1 MASPFKST
9 GLACPYM
16 NKVIAALAAILFA
29 VGFSSAY
36 ADEHNEKESFASALE
51 ETLGHLHALEL
62 NLDDSNS
69 ELARTH
75 ATHPI
80 AELYESMKPELQEH
94 DAEFDAKFEAALA
107 ELADKTVDAPREQA
121 QTAIDE
127 MKGLVE
133 EARTLVV
140 GDELSSDPNF
150 RLALVSTLVETA
162 GAEYAEAV
170 EDGTITEMV
179 EYQDGSAFVWRAQQI
194 FSEIKADLP
203 EHEAEEIEEFFADLD
218 SAIKDIS
225 PVENVQTFVEGIE
238 HEADEI
244 LGEES
249 EAGGL
254 HAYFEGIEHH
264 LAEVK
269 ETYGNGD
276 SDAALAHATKAY
288 LDNYEFLEA
297 PIAEQDEALMEEI
310 EIMMREELRDMIKAS
325 APADEINSQVDSILV
340 KLEEAEGLLPM
351 EEHEDESEAEHEEEH
366 EEIVAPLK
374 QVESGV
380 APQEVDCGDMV
391 LVIKTSTGS
400 PACVKESTAEKLVS
414 LGWGTRQ

>member
-1 MASPFKST
+1 MN
-9 GLACPYM
+9 
-16 NKVIAALAAILFA
+16 NKVIAILGAILFA
-29 VGFSSAY
+29 VGFTGAY
-36 ADEHNEKESFASALE
+36 ADESEKESFASALE

-62 NLDDSNS
+62 NLDESNS
-69 ELARTH
+69 DLARTH

-94 DAEFDAKFEAALA
+94 DADFDAAFQTALT
-107 ELADKTVDAPREQA
+107 ELADKTVDAPREEAQA
-121 QTAIDE
+121 AIDE
-127 MKGLVE
+127 MKDLVE

-203 EHEAEEIEEFFADLD
+203 EHEAEEIEEFFGDLD
-218 SAIKDIS
+218 AAIKDIA
-225 PVENVQTFVEGIE
+225 PVENVQIFVEGIE
-238 HEADEI
+238 HEVDEI

-249 EAGGL
+249 EGDGL
-254 HAYFEGIEHH
+254 HTYFEGIEYH

-269 ETYGNGD
+269 ETYGAGD
-276 SDAALAHATKAY
+276 TDTALAHATKAY

-297 PIAEQDEALMEEI
+297 PIAQQDEELMEEI
-310 EIMMREELRDMIKAS
+310 EIMMREELRDMIKAGAS
-325 APADEINSQVDSILV
+325 ADEVNSQVDAILE

-351 EEHEDESEAEHEEEH
+351 EESEEEHEEEH
-366 EEIVAPLK
+366 ESMMAPLK

-380 APQEVDCGDMV
+380 APEEVQCNGDME
-391 LVIKTSTGS
+391 LIIKSSTGS
-400 PACVKESTAEKLVS
+400 PACVKSATAERLVQ
-414 LGWGTRQ
+414 LGWGTRPQ

>member
-1 MASPFKST
+1 
-9 GLACPYM
+9 M
-16 NKVIAALAAILFA
+16 NKTIAALAAILFA
-29 VGFSSAY
+29 VGFSHAY

-94 DAEFDAKFEAALA
+94 DADFDAAFEMALT
-107 ELADKTVDAPREQA
+107 ELADKTVDAPREEAQA
-121 QTAIDE
+121 AIDE
-127 MKGLVE
+127 MKSLVE

-140 GDELSSDPNF
+140 GDELSSDSNF
-150 RLALVSTLVETA
+150 RLALVRTLVETA

-194 FSEIKADLP
+194 FEEIKADLP
-203 EHEAEEIEEFFADLD
+203 EHEAEEIAEFFGDLD
-218 SAIKDIS
+218 SAIKDIA
-225 PVENVQTFVEGIE
+225 PVENVQIYVEGIE
-238 HEADEI
+238 HEVGEI

-249 EAGGL
+249 DDGGL

-269 ETYGNGD
+269 ETYGTGD
-276 SDAALAHATKAY
+276 TDAALAHATKAY

-297 PIAEQDEALMEEI
+297 PIAEQNEELMEEI
-310 EIMMREELRDMIKAS
+310 EIMMREELRDMIKAA
-325 APADEINSQVDSILV
+325 APADEINSQVDAILV

-351 EEHEDESEAEHEEEH
+351 EEHDEESEEEH
-366 EEIVAPLK
+366 EEDHGPVMAPLK

-380 APQEVDCGDMV
+380 APEEVDCGNDME
-391 LVIKTSTGS
+391 LIIKSSTGS
-400 PACVKESTAEKLVS
+400 PACVKSATAERLVQ
-414 LGWGTRQ
+414 LGWGTRPQ

>member
-1 MASPFKST
+1 
-9 GLACPYM
+9 M

-29 VGFSSAY
+29 VGFSYAY
-36 ADEHNEKESFASALE
+36 AEESEKESFASALE

-94 DAEFDAKFEAALA
+94 DADFDAKFEAALA
-107 ELADKTVDAPREQA
+107 ELADKTVDAPREDA
-121 QTAIDE
+121 QVAIDE

-150 RLALVSTLVETA
+150 RLALVRTLVETA

-194 FSEIKADLP
+194 FSEIQADLP

-218 SAIKDIS
+218 AAIKNIA
-225 PVENVQTFVEGIE
+225 PVDNVNIFVEGIE
-238 HEADEI
+238 HEVGEI

-249 EAGGL
+249 EEGGL
-254 HAYFEGIEHH
+254 DAYFEGVEHH

-269 ETYGNGD
+269 ETYADGD
-276 SDAALAHATKAY
+276 ADAALAHATKAY

-297 PIAEQDEALMEEI
+297 PIAQQDKELMEEI
-310 EIMMREELRDMIKAS
+310 EVMMREELRDMIKAS
-325 APADEINSQVDSILV
+325 ASAEDINSQVDAILV
-340 KLEEAEGLLPM
+340 KLEEAEGLLP
-351 EEHEDESEAEHEEEH
+351 EEEHEEEH
-366 EEIVAPLK
+366 DEEHGMVMAPLK

-380 APQEVDCGDMV
+380 APEEVDCGDEME
-391 LVIKTSTGS
+391 LVIKSSTGS
-400 PACVKESTAEKLVS
+400 PACVKSTTAERLVQ
-414 LGWGTRQ
+414 LGWGTRPQ

>member
-1 MASPFKST
+1 
-9 GLACPYM
+9 M

-29 VGFSSAY
+29 VGFSYAY
-36 ADEHNEKESFASALE
+36 AEESEKESFASALE

-94 DAEFDAKFEAALA
+94 DADFDAKFEAALA
-107 ELADKTVDAPREQA
+107 ELADKTVDAPREDA
-121 QTAIDE
+121 QVAIDE

-133 EARTLVV
+133 EARMLVV

-150 RLALVSTLVETA
+150 RLALVRTLVETA

-194 FSEIKADLP
+194 FSEIQADLP

-218 SAIKDIS
+218 AAIKNIA
-225 PVENVQTFVEGIE
+225 PVDNVNIFVEGIE
-238 HEADEI
+238 HEVGEI

-249 EAGGL
+249 EEGGL
-254 HAYFEGIEHH
+254 HAYFEGVEHH

-269 ETYGNGD
+269 ETYADGD
-276 SDAALAHATKAY
+276 TDAALAHATKAY

-297 PIAEQDEALMEEI
+297 PIAQQDKELMEEI
-310 EIMMREELRDMIKAS
+310 EVMMREELRDMIKAS
-325 APADEINSQVDSILV
+325 ASAEDINSHVDAILV
-340 KLEEAEGLLPM
+340 KLEEAESLLP
-351 EEHEDESEAEHEEEH
+351 EEEHEEEH
-366 EEIVAPLK
+366 DEEHGMVMAPLK

-380 APQEVDCGDMV
+380 APEEVDCGDEME
-391 LVIKTSTGS
+391 LVIKSSTGS
-400 PACVKESTAEKLVS
+400 PACVKSTTAERLVQ
-414 LGWGTRQ
+414 LGWGTRPQ

>member
-1 MASPFKST
+1 
-9 GLACPYM
+9 M

-29 VGFSSAY
+29 VGFTGAY
-36 ADEHNEKESFASALE
+36 ADESEKESFASALE

-62 NLDDSNS
+62 NLDESNS

-94 DAEFDAKFEAALA
+94 DADFDAAFETALT
-107 ELADKTVDAPREQA
+107 ELADKIDAPREEAQA
-121 QTAIDE
+121 AIDE
-127 MKGLVE
+127 MKSLVE

-150 RLALVSTLVETA
+150 RLELVSTLVETA

-170 EDGTITEMV
+170 QDGTITEMV

-194 FSEIKADLP
+194 FSEIKSELP

-218 SAIKDIS
+218 MSIKDIA

-238 HEADEI
+238 HEVDEI

-249 EAGGL
+249 EEGGL
-254 HAYFEGIEHH
+254 EQYFEGIEHH

-269 ETYGNGD
+269 ETYADGD

-297 PIAEQDEALMEEI
+297 PIAAQDKELMEEI
-310 EIMMREELRDMIKAS
+310 EVMMREELRDMIKAG
-325 APADEINSQVDSILV
+325 APADQINSQVDSILE
-340 KLEEAEGLLPM
+340 KLEQTEGLLP
-351 EEHEDESEAEHEEEH
+351 EEEH
-366 EEIVAPLK
+366 EEEREEEHGMVMAPLK

-380 APQEVDCGDMV
+380 APEEVDCGDDKE

-400 PACVKESTAEKLVS
+400 AACVKPTTAERLVQ
-414 LGWGTRQ
+414 LGWGTRP

>member
-1 MASPFKST
+1 
-9 GLACPYM
+9 M
-16 NKVIAALAAILFA
+16 NKTIAALAAILFA
-29 VGFSSAY
+29 VGFSY
-36 ADEHNEKESFASALE
+36 AHAEESEKESFASALE

-62 NLDDSNS
+62 NLDESNS

-80 AELYESMKPELQEH
+80 AELYESMKPELQEY
-94 DAEFDAKFEAALA
+94 DADFDAKFEAALT
-107 ELADKTVDAPREQA
+107 ELADKTVDAPREEAQA
-121 QTAIDE
+121 AIDE
-127 MKGLVE
+127 MKSMVD

-150 RLALVSTLVETA
+150 RLALVRTLVETA

-218 SAIKDIS
+218 SAIRDIA
-225 PVENVQTFVEGIE
+225 PIENVQVYVEGIE
-238 HEADEI
+238 HEVGEI
-244 LGEES
+244 LGDES
-249 EAGGL
+249 DEGGL

-269 ETYGNGD
+269 ETYADGD

-297 PIAEQDEALMEEI
+297 PIAQQDGELMEEI
-310 EIMMREELRDMIKAS
+310 EIMMREELRDMIKAGAS
-325 APADEINSQVDSILV
+325 TDEINSQVDAILV
-340 KLEEAEGLLPM
+340 KLEEAEALLPM
-351 EEHEDESEAEHEEEH
+351 EEPEEDHEEVH
-366 EEIVAPLK
+366 DMMAPLK

-380 APQEVDCGDMV
+380 APEDVDCGDMV
-391 LVIKTSTGS
+391 LIIKSSTGS
-400 PACVKESTAEKLVS
+400 PACVKSSTADRLVQ

>member
-1 MASPFKST
+1 
-9 GLACPYM
+9 M
-16 NKVIAALAAILFA
+16 NKTIAALAAILFA
-29 VGFSSAY
+29 VGFSY
-36 ADEHNEKESFASALE
+36 AHAEESEKESFASALE

-62 NLDDSNS
+62 NLDESNS

-80 AELYESMKPELQEH
+80 AELYESMKPELQEY
-94 DAEFDAKFEAALA
+94 DADFDAKFEAALT
-107 ELADKTVDAPREQA
+107 ELADKTVDATREEAQA
-121 QTAIDE
+121 AIDE
-127 MKGLVE
+127 MKSMVD

-150 RLALVSTLVETA
+150 RLALVRTLVETA

-194 FSEIKADLP
+194 FSEIKVDLP

-218 SAIKDIS
+218 SAIRDIA
-225 PVENVQTFVEGIE
+225 PIENVQVYVEGIE
-238 HEADEI
+238 HEVGEI
-244 LGEES
+244 LGDES
-249 EAGGL
+249 DEGGL

-269 ETYGNGD
+269 ETYADGD

-297 PIAEQDEALMEEI
+297 PIAQQDGELMEEI
-310 EIMMREELRDMIKAS
+310 EIMMREELRDMIKAGAS
-325 APADEINSQVDSILV
+325 TDEINSQVDAILV
-340 KLEEAEGLLPM
+340 KLEEAEALLPM
-351 EEHEDESEAEHEEEH
+351 EEPEEDHEEVH
-366 EEIVAPLK
+366 DMMAPLK

-380 APQEVDCGDMV
+380 APENVDCGDMV
-391 LVIKTSTGS
+391 LIIKSSTGS
-400 PACVKESTAEKLVS
+400 PACVKSSTADRLVQ

>member
-1 MASPFKST
+1 
-9 GLACPYM
+9 M
-16 NKVIAALAAILFA
+16 NKTIAALAAILFA
-29 VGFSSAY
+29 VGFSY
-36 ADEHNEKESFASALE
+36 AHAEESEKESFASALE

-94 DAEFDAKFEAALA
+94 DADFDAKFKSALTN
-107 ELADKTVDAPREQA
+107 LVGKTVGAPREEAQA
-121 QTAIDE
+121 AIDE
-127 MKGLVE
+127 MKSLVD
-133 EARTLVV
+133 EARMLVV
-140 GDELSSDPNF
+140 GEDLSSDPHF

-194 FSEIKADLP
+194 FDEIKGDLP

-218 SAIKDIS
+218 SAIKDIA
-225 PVENVQTFVEGIE
+225 PEKNVQIYVEGIE
-238 HEADEI
+238 HEAAEI

-249 EAGGL
+249 EEGGL

-269 ETYGNGD
+269 ETFADGD

-297 PIAEQDEALMEEI
+297 PIAQQDKELMEEI
-310 EIMMREELRDMIKAS
+310 EIMMREELRDMIKAGAS
-325 APADEINSQVDSILV
+325 TDEINSQVDAILV
-340 KLEEAEGLLPM
+340 KLEEAEALLPM
-351 EEHEDESEAEHEEEH
+351 EEHEEHEEEH
-366 EEIVAPLK
+366 DGMMAPLK
-374 QVESGV
+374 QIESGV
-380 APQEVDCGDMV
+380 APEDVECGEYME
-391 LVIKTSTGS
+391 LIFKKSTGS
-400 PACVKESTAEKLVS
+400 PACVKSETAERLVQ

>member
-1 MASPFKST
+1 
-9 GLACPYM
+9 M
-16 NKVIAALAAILFA
+16 NKTIAALAAILFA
-29 VGFSSAY
+29 VGFSY
-36 ADEHNEKESFASALE
+36 AHAEESEKESFASALE

-94 DAEFDAKFEAALA
+94 DADFDAKFKSALTN
-107 ELADKTVDAPREQA
+107 LAGKTVGAPREEAQA
-121 QTAIDE
+121 AIDE
-127 MKGLVE
+127 MKSLVD
-133 EARTLVV
+133 EARMIVV
-140 GDELSSDPNF
+140 GEDLSSDPHF

-194 FSEIKADLP
+194 FDEIKGDLP

-218 SAIKDIS
+218 SAIKDIA
-225 PVENVQTFVEGIE
+225 PEKNVQIYVEGIE
-238 HEADEI
+238 HEAAEI

-249 EAGGL
+249 EEGGL

-269 ETYGNGD
+269 ETFADGD

-297 PIAEQDEALMEEI
+297 PIAQHDKELMEEI
-310 EIMMREELRDMIKAS
+310 DIMMREELRDMIKAGAS
-325 APADEINSQVDSILV
+325 TDEINSQVDAILV
-340 KLEEAEGLLPM
+340 KLEEAEALLPM
-351 EEHEDESEAEHEEEH
+351 EEHEEHEEEH
-366 EEIVAPLK
+366 DGIMAPLK
-374 QVESGV
+374 QIESGV
-380 APQEVDCGDMV
+380 APEDVECGEYME
-391 LVIKTSTGS
+391 LIFKKSTGS
-400 PACVKESTAEKLVS
+400 PACVKSETAERLVQ

>member
-1 MASPFKST
+1 
-9 GLACPYM
+9 M
-16 NKVIAALAAILFA
+16 NKTIAALAAILFA
-29 VGFSSAY
+29 VGFSY
-36 ADEHNEKESFASALE
+36 AHAEESEKESFASALE

-62 NLDDSNS
+62 NLNESNS

-94 DAEFDAKFEAALA
+94 DADFDAAFETALS
-107 ELADKTVDAPREQA
+107 ELADKTIDAPREEAQA
-121 QTAIDE
+121 AIDE
-127 MKGLVE
+127 MKSLVE

-150 RLALVSTLVETA
+150 RLALVRTLVETA

-218 SAIKDIS
+218 SAIKDIA
-225 PVENVQTFVEGIE
+225 PIENVQIYVEGIE
-238 HEADEI
+238 HEVGEI
-244 LGEES
+244 LGDES
-249 EAGGL
+249 EEGGL

-269 ETYGNGD
+269 ETYADGD

-297 PIAEQDEALMEEI
+297 PVAQQNEELMEEI
-310 EIMMREELRDMIKAS
+310 EIMMREELRDMIKAG
-325 APADEINSQVDSILV
+325 APADEINSQVDAILV
-340 KLEEAEGLLPM
+340 KLEEAEALLPM
-351 EEHEDESEAEHEEEH
+351 EESEEGHEEEH
-366 EEIVAPLK
+366 EEDHDVMAPLK

-380 APQEVDCGDMV
+380 APEEVQCNGDMV
-391 LVIKTSTGS
+391 LIIKSSTGS
-400 PACVKESTAEKLVS
+400 PACVKTSTADRLVQ

>member
-1 MASPFKST
+1 
-9 GLACPYM
+9 M
-16 NKVIAALAAILFA
+16 NKVIATLAAILFA
-29 VGFSSAY
+29 VGFTGAFAEES
-36 ADEHNEKESFASALE
+36 EKESFASALE

-94 DAEFDAKFEAALA
+94 DADFDAKFEAALTD
-107 ELADKTVDAPREQA
+107 LADKTVDAPRKDA
-121 QTAIDE
+121 QKAIDD
-127 MKGLVE
+127 MRDLVE
-133 EARTLVV
+133 EARMLIV
-140 GDELSSDPNF
+140 GEELSSDPHF

-194 FSEIKADLP
+194 FSEIQADLP
-203 EHEAEEIEEFFADLD
+203 EHEAEEIKEFFADLD
-218 SAIKDIS
+218 SAIRDIA
-225 PVENVQTFVEGIE
+225 PIENVQTYVEGIE

-249 EAGGL
+249 EEGGL

-269 ETYGNGD
+269 ETYGEGET
-276 SDAALAHATKAY
+276 DAALAHATKAY

-297 PIAEQDEALMEEI
+297 PIAEQDKELMEEI
-310 EIMMREELRDMIKAS
+310 EVMMREELRDMIKAGDS
-325 APADEINSQVDSILV
+325 KDKINSHVDAILE
-340 KLEEAEGLLPM
+340 KLEQAEHMLPT
-351 EEHEDESEAEHEEEH
+351 EEHDDEHDTEDEM
-366 EEIVAPLK
+366 VMAPLK
-374 QVESGV
+374 QVASGV
-380 APQEVDCGDMV
+380 EPEKVDCGEYME
-391 LVIKTSTGS
+391 LIIKSSTGS
-400 PACVKESTAEKLVS
+400 PACVKSETAERLVQ
-414 LGWGTRQ
+414 LGWGTRPQ